1 MLRDARGDEII
12 SIYLKTFL
20 RARLVDCVRSSVGQ
34 LVTFPWRPQSAR
46 RRPTKPR
53 FHRHLCSWRPARQSP
68 MLPPSCHGDD
78 CLCRRLRHPRRRR
91 RCDCRLRLRHH
102 CHRRRRRRLRRLR
115 RHRSAAILDRRAAP
129 ACLGSAWVPG
139 PPSGSGVRVGGSRS
153 GAGAGSG
160 LGLRLLVDGRLHR
173 ARAEDDAATAR
184 LQAVLEGHLHEGLP
198 ADVVGR
204 LAERV
209 VPLEREEVE
218 LALGFV
224 RDDDLRLLG
233 LGRPTVPAAQ
243 QCFAK
248 LSQGE

>member
-1 MLRDARGDEII
+1 MTTASAAASATPGAGAAA
-12 SIYLKTFL
+12 T
-20 RARLVDCVRSSVGQ
+20 AAAASV
-34 LVTFPWRPQSAR
+34 TIATAAAAAASAASAATARPQFSVDGQHLLVWVRLGFRVR
-46 RRPTKPR
+46 R
-53 FHRHLCSWRPARQSP
+53 Q
-68 MLPPSCHGDD
+68 GQ
-78 CLCRRLRHPRRRR
+78 
-91 RCDCRLRLRHH
+91 
-102 CHRRRRRRLRRLR
+102 
-115 RHRSAAILDRRAAP
+115 
-129 ACLGSAWVPG
+129 G
-139 PPSGSGVRVGGSRS
+139 SGSGGSRS
-153 GAGAGSG
+153 GAGAGSE

-218 LALGFV
+218 LAVGFV

>member
-1 MLRDARGDEII
+1 MG
-12 SIYLKTFL
+12 S
-20 RARLVDCVRSSVGQ
+20 
-34 LVTFPWRPQSAR
+34 
-46 RRPTKPR
+46 
-53 FHRHLCSWRPARQSP
+53 
-68 MLPPSCHGDD
+68 
-78 CLCRRLRHPRRRR
+78 
-91 RCDCRLRLRHH
+91 
-102 CHRRRRRRLRRLR
+102 
-115 RHRSAAILDRRAAP
+115 
-129 ACLGSAWVPG
+129 GSA
-139 PPSGSGVRVGGSRS
+139 VRVRGQGRGVKVGSR
-153 GAGAGSG
+153 GRSG

>member
-1 MLRDARGDEII
+1 M
-12 SIYLKTFL
+12 S
-20 RARLVDCVRSSVGQ
+20 
-34 LVTFPWRPQSAR
+34 
-46 RRPTKPR
+46 
-53 FHRHLCSWRPARQSP
+53 
-68 MLPPSCHGDD
+68 
-78 CLCRRLRHPRRRR
+78 
-91 RCDCRLRLRHH
+91 
-102 CHRRRRRRLRRLR
+102 
-115 RHRSAAILDRRAAP
+115 
-129 ACLGSAWVPG
+129 SAWVPG

-209 VPLEREEVE
+209 MPLEREEVE

>member
-1 MLRDARGDEII
+1 MTTASAAASATPGAGAAA
-12 SIYLKTFL
+12 T
-20 RARLVDCVRSSVGQ
+20 AAAASV
-34 LVTFPWRPQSAR
+34 TIATAAAAAAASAASAATARPQFSVDGQHLLVWVRLGFRVR
-46 RRPTKPR
+46 R
-53 FHRHLCSWRPARQSP
+53 Q
-68 MLPPSCHGDD
+68 GQ
-78 CLCRRLRHPRRRR
+78 
-91 RCDCRLRLRHH
+91 
-102 CHRRRRRRLRRLR
+102 
-115 RHRSAAILDRRAAP
+115 
-129 ACLGSAWVPG
+129 G
-139 PPSGSGVRVGGSRS
+139 SGSGGSRS
-153 GAGAGSG
+153 GAGAGSE

-218 LALGFV
+218 LAVGFV

>member
-1 MLRDARGDEII
+1 MTTASAAASATPGAGAAATAA
-12 SIYLKTFL
+12 S
-20 RARLVDCVRSSVGQ
+20 ASV
-34 LVTFPWRPQSAR
+34 TIATAAAAAASAASAATARPQFSVDGQHLLVWVRLGFRVR
-46 RRPTKPR
+46 R
-53 FHRHLCSWRPARQSP
+53 Q
-68 MLPPSCHGDD
+68 GQ
-78 CLCRRLRHPRRRR
+78 
-91 RCDCRLRLRHH
+91 
-102 CHRRRRRRLRRLR
+102 
-115 RHRSAAILDRRAAP
+115 
-129 ACLGSAWVPG
+129 G
-139 PPSGSGVRVGGSRS
+139 SGSGGSRS

>member
-1 MLRDARGDEII
+1 MTTASAAASATPGAGAAA
-12 SIYLKTFL
+12 T
-20 RARLVDCVRSSVGQ
+20 AAAASV
-34 LVTFPWRPQSAR
+34 TIATAAAAAAASAASAATARPQFSVDGQHLLVWVRLGFRVR
-46 RRPTKPR
+46 R
-53 FHRHLCSWRPARQSP
+53 Q
-68 MLPPSCHGDD
+68 GQ
-78 CLCRRLRHPRRRR
+78 
-91 RCDCRLRLRHH
+91 
-102 CHRRRRRRLRRLR
+102 
-115 RHRSAAILDRRAAP
+115 
-129 ACLGSAWVPG
+129 G
-139 PPSGSGVRVGGSRS
+139 SGSGGSRS

-218 LALGFV
+218 LAVGFV